1 VTFDYR
7 GYHEE
12 LIRQRIT
19 PDDVRWAGELIGQIT
34 YRQWRDAFR
43 AGGFY
48 EETARRFIA
57 RLQLK
62 ATVARNIEPAPEA
75 VPVGE

>member
-1 VTFDYR
+1 VTFEYR

-12 LIRQRIT
+12 LIRHRIT
-19 PDDVRWAGELIGQIT
+19 PEDVRWAGELIGQIT
-34 YRQWRDAFR
+34 HRQWREAFR
-43 AGGFY
+43 AGGFH

-62 ATVARNIEPAPEA
+62 VTVARNFEPAPEA
-75 VPVGE
+75 IPVGE